1 MKTENHRVLI
11 IDDERPVLMT
21 LEALLKRHGYH
32 VDAAATASQGLKL
45 LKSNSPS
52 LVLLDLQLPDAHG
65 LEMLDRIKTELP
77 EVQVII
83 LTAHDS
89 LHNAIESIKR
99 GAYHF
104 ISKPYAPEELLS
116 LVEKALEK
124 QFLLREAE
132 KLREKTEQL
141 EKRLEIAE
149 ARPAPIF
156 KSKPM
161 QEIEEL
167 IEAMAPSDANVLI
180 AGESGVGKE
189 VIANTIHARSR
200 RAGQPMVKLNCAAFP
215 QTMIEGEL
223 FGYVKGAFTGAM
235 HDFPGM
241 IAAAD
246 GGTLFLD
253 EISDMPAD
261 LQTRFLR
268 VLQERE
274 YRPLG
279 STQTM
284 KATFRAIAAT
294 NRPIPE
300 ALAENRLRSDLYYR
314 LNTFQIEVPPL
325 RKRKE
330 DIPPLDRAIR
340 ETIFSTTRQTG
351 AGRFTGCISE
361 AARLFVAGKC
371 SRTAKRHRIRRGA
384 GAAGRDRR
392 KRVARRNTVASG
404 VATNRT
410 WRIAAQRRA
419 NSRRRGAERH
429 SPGACRMPRQ
439 QEKSSRTAR
448 HSASH
453 PLQQAET
460 LRDRVVGCGE
470 ESTAFQRVAPFIDR
484 DRCNAQWVFRAPR
497 SRRGRGI
504 DDSNF
509 FQNHSAMFS
518 IVGFSKPSMSLRYAW
533 SRIFRSGFIA
543 ALIFA

>member
-1 MKTENHRVLI
+1 MRTENHRVLI

-21 LEALLKRHGYH
+21 LEALLKRHGYQ
-32 VDAAATASQGLKL
+32 VETAPTAAQGLKV
-45 LKSNSPS
+45 LKSKSPT
-52 LVLLDLQLPDAHG
+52 LVLLDLQLPDADG

-124 QFLLREAE
+124 QFLLRETE
-132 KLREKTEQL
+132 ELREKTEQL

-149 ARPAPIF
+149 ARPTPIF

-161 QEIEEL
+161 QEIDEL
-167 IEAMAPSDANVLI
+167 IDAMAPSDANVLI
-180 AGESGVGKE
+180 VGESGVGKE

-200 RAGQPMVKLNCAAFP
+200 RAGQALVKLNCAAFP

-235 HDFPGM
+235 QNFPGM
-241 IAAAD
+241 IGAAN

-284 KATFRAIAAT
+284 KADFRAIAST
-294 NRPIPE
+294 NRPIAE

-314 LNTFQIEVPPL
+314 LNTFQIEVPAL

-330 DIPPLDRAIR
+330 DIPPLIAQFVRQFSQQLGKPEPEISPDAFQKLLDYSWPGNVRELQNAI
-340 ETIFSTTRQTG
+340 EYAVVLARQG
-351 AGRFTGCISE
+351 I
-361 AARLFVAGKC
+361 
-371 SRTAKRHRIRRGA
+371 I
-384 GAAGRDRR
+384 
-392 KRVARRNTVASG
+392 G
-404 VATNRT
+404 VKGLPTE
-410 WRIAAQRRA
+410 IQLPP
-419 NSRRRGAERH
+419 E
-429 SPGACRMPRQ
+429 
-439 QEKSSRTAR
+439 
-448 HSASH
+448 
-453 PLQQAET
+453 LQQAE
-460 LRDRVVGCGE
+460 L
-470 ESTAFQRVAPFIDR
+470 SAL
-484 DRCNAQWVFRAPR
+484 PR
-497 SRRGRGI
+497 SGVQTLDDLERTAILQALAECRGNKKKAAELLGI
-504 DDSNF
+504 QRPTLYNK
-509 FQNHSAMFS
+509 M
-518 IVGFSKPSMSLRYAW
+518 KRYA
-533 SRIFRSGFIA
+533 IE
-543 ALIFA
+543 L

>member
-21 LEALLKRHGYH
+21 LEALLKRHGYQ
-32 VDAAATASQGLKL
+32 VETAPTAAQGLKV
-45 LKSNSPS
+45 LKSKSPT
-52 LVLLDLQLPDAHG
+52 LVLLDLRLPDADG

-77 EVQVII
+77 KVQVII

-89 LHNAIESIKR
+89 LHNAIESMKR

-116 LVEKALEK
+116 LVEKALET
-124 QFLLREAE
+124 QFLLREAKE
-132 KLREKTEQL
+132 LREKTVQL

-149 ARPAPIF
+149 ARPTAIF

-167 IEAMAPSDANVLI
+167 IDAMAPSDANVLI
-180 AGESGVGKE
+180 VGESGVGKE
-189 VIANTIHARSR
+189 VIANAIHARSR
-200 RAGQPMVKLNCAAFP
+200 RAGQPVVKLNCAAFP

-235 HDFPGM
+235 QDFPGM
-241 IAAAD
+241 IGAAD

-284 KATFRAIAAT
+284 KADFRAIAST
-294 NRPIPE
+294 NRPIPQ

-330 DIPPLDRAIR
+330 DIPPLIAQFVKQFSQQLGKPEPEVSPDAFQKLLDYSWPGNVRELQNAIEYAVVLAR
-340 ETIFSTTRQTG
+340 EVVI
-351 AGRFTGCISE
+351 
-361 AARLFVAGKC
+361 
-371 SRTAKRHRIRRGA
+371 
-384 GAAGRDRR
+384 
-392 KRVARRNTVASG
+392 G
-404 VATNRT
+404 VKELPTE
-410 WRIAAQRRA
+410 IQLPP
-419 NSRRRGAERH
+419 E
-429 SPGACRMPRQ
+429 
-439 QEKSSRTAR
+439 
-448 HSASH
+448 
-453 PLQQAET
+453 LQQAE
-460 LRDRVVGCGE
+460 R
-470 ESTAFQRVAPFIDR
+470 TAL
-484 DRCNAQWVFRAPR
+484 PR
-497 SRRGRGI
+497 SGVQTLDDVERTAILQALAECRGNKKKAAELLGI
-504 DDSNF
+504 QRPTLYNK
-509 FQNHSAMFS
+509 M
-518 IVGFSKPSMSLRYAW
+518 KRYA
-533 SRIFRSGFIA
+533 IK
-543 ALIFA
+543 L

>member
-1 MKTENHRVLI
+1 MKTNNRHVLI

-21 LEALLKRHGYH
+21 LEALLKRHGYQ
-32 VDAAATASQGLKL
+32 VDTAPTAIQGLKA
-45 LKSNSPS
+45 LKSKPPT
-52 LVLLDLQLPDAHG
+52 LVLLDLRLPDADG
-65 LEMLDRIKTELP
+65 LEMLERIKTELP
-77 EVQVII
+77 QVQVII

-116 LVEKALEK
+116 LVEKALET

-132 KLREKTEQL
+132 ELREKTEQL

-149 ARPAPIF
+149 ARPTPIF

-167 IEAMAPSDANVLI
+167 IDAMAPSDANVLI
-180 AGESGVGKE
+180 VGESGVGKE

-200 RAGQPMVKLNCAAFP
+200 RAGQPVVKLNCAAFP

-235 HDFPGM
+235 HDFSGM
-241 IAAAD
+241 IAAAN

-284 KATFRAIAAT
+284 KADFRAIAST
-294 NRPIPE
+294 NRPIVQ
-300 ALAENRLRSDLYYR
+300 ALAENRMRSDLYYR

-330 DIPPLDRAIR
+330 DIHPMIAQFVKQFSQQLGKPEPDISPDAFQKLLDYAWPGNVRELQNAI
-340 ETIFSTTRQTG
+340 EYAVVLARQGLIDVKELPAEIQLPTALQQSELG
-351 AGRFTGCISE
+351 ALPR
-361 AARLFVAGKC
+361 
-371 SRTAKRHRIRRGA
+371 
-384 GAAGRDRR
+384 
-392 KRVARRNTVASG
+392 SG
-404 VATNRT
+404 VQSLDDVERNAILQALAECRGNKKK
-410 WRIAAQRRA
+410 AAELLGIQR
-419 NSRRRGAERH
+419 
-429 SPGACRMPRQ
+429 P
-439 QEKSSRTAR
+439 
-448 HSASH
+448 
-453 PLQQAET
+453 T
-460 LRDRVVGCGE
+460 LY
-470 ESTAFQRVAPFIDR
+470 
-484 DRCNAQWVFRAPR
+484 NK
-497 SRRGRGI
+497 
-504 DDSNF
+504 
-509 FQNHSAMFS
+509 M
-518 IVGFSKPSMSLRYAW
+518 KRYA
-533 SRIFRSGFIA
+533 IE
-543 ALIFA
+543 L

>member
-21 LEALLKRHGYH
+21 LEALLNRHGYH
-32 VDAAATASQGLKL
+32 VDTAGTASQGVKL
-45 LKSNSPS
+45 LKSNLPS

-77 EVQVII
+77 DVQVII

-99 GAYHF
+99 GAFHF

-116 LVEKALEK
+116 LVENALEK

-132 KLREKTEQL
+132 KLREKTVQL

-149 ARPAPIF
+149 ARPTPIF
-156 KSKPM
+156 QSKPM
-161 QEIEEL
+161 QEIQEL
-167 IEAMAPSDANVLI
+167 IDTMGPSDANVLI
-180 AGESGVGKE
+180 VGESGVGKE

-200 RAGQPMVKLNCAAFP
+200 RAEQPMVKLNCAAFP

-284 KATFRAIAAT
+284 KASFRAIAAT
-294 NRPIPE
+294 NRSIPE
-300 ALAENRLRSDLYYR
+300 ALAQNRLRSDLYYR

-330 DIPPLDRAIR
+330 DIPPLIAQFVRQFSQQLGRPEPDVSPDAYQKLLDYSWPGNVRELQNAIEYAVVLARQDAITVKELPGEIQLPPALQANQSSANRRNGVASLEDVER
-340 ETIFSTTRQTG
+340 ETILQALAQTHG
-351 AGRFTGCISE
+351 N
-361 AARLFVAGKC
+361 K
-371 SRTAKRHRIRRGA
+371 K
-384 GAAGRDRR
+384 
-392 KRVARRNTVASG
+392 K
-404 VATNRT
+404 
-410 WRIAAQRRA
+410 AAQLLGIQR
-419 NSRRRGAERH
+419 
-429 SPGACRMPRQ
+429 P
-439 QEKSSRTAR
+439 
-448 HSASH
+448 
-453 PLQQAET
+453 T
-460 LRDRVVGCGE
+460 LY
-470 ESTAFQRVAPFIDR
+470 
-484 DRCNAQWVFRAPR
+484 NK
-497 SRRGRGI
+497 
-504 DDSNF
+504 
-509 FQNHSAMFS
+509 M
-518 IVGFSKPSMSLRYAW
+518 KRYA
-533 SRIFRSGFIA
+533 IEI
-543 ALIFA
+543 